1 MRQIPITLQLPVG
14 FFESDESVAGFRPEA
29 GVVDREHPPCITD
42 GGTDLDPNDAP
53 EPDHDVLR
61 ESAAPYLFVVDAA
74 DRLTTLTEPLSA
86 LVDASSGQHLSS
98 LLAVPATD
106 IGAHL
111 RTVRQRLAEADT
123 ATVRSTVCRLRT
135 TDAQQAVTIEFAAH
149 PDADRSQVDGSPA
162 DGSRV
167 DGSPADGSRVDWLV
181 GTVRL
186 AEVELGGEQ
195 PEPAAGPDRFREL
208 FTQLPDPVVEVR
220 YDGTRPMVLSVNPAF
235 EETFGHVEAALVDE
249 PLNEY
254 IVPDRVDDASTLDR
268 EAASGEWTSAEVIRE
283 AADGPRLFLFRG
295 IPFSHGGQQR
305 GFGVYTDVTD
315 KESQQRYQEVLN
327 RLLRH
332 NLRNDLNVILGLA
345 DQLTTSL
352 ETAETESTAV
362 GERLKQRALDLVETT
377 RRARELESVID
388 RSETDTEPVVV
399 ADLVTDACETLREEY
414 PHAEISCEVDG
425 SAVGVAGPALRE
437 AVVELVENAVEHTSA
452 EPTLAVRVRSQPD
465 SGAVVITVADDG
477 PGIPPDER
485 AVVDGSRS
493 ITPLDHASGLGLWLA
508 KWVVEA
514 YGGELAFVGPDPT
527 LGGAAIELRVR
538 QAPESTA
545 DRGHSTDAE

>member
-1 MRQIPITLQLPVG
+1 MRQISITFQLPVG
-14 FFESDESVAGFRPEA
+14 FSRRGDSVTGFQPEA
-29 GVVDREHPPCITD
+29 AAVDREQPPCVTD
-42 GGTDLDPNDAP
+42 GGTDRDAHDPR
-53 EPDHDVLR
+53 EPDHAALR
-61 ESAAPYLFVVDAA
+61 RSAAPHLFVVDAA
-74 DRLTTLTEPLSA
+74 DQLTTLTEPLSL
-86 LVDASSGQHLSS
+86 LVETSSGQHLSS

-106 IGAHL
+106 MGVHL
-111 RTVRQRLAEADT
+111 RTVRQQLAADDT
-123 ATVRSTVCRLRT
+123 TTVRSTVCRLRT
-135 TDAQQAVTIEFAAH
+135 PDAQRAVTVEFTTH
-149 PDADRSQVDGSPA
+149 PDPDESAADRSRA
-162 DGSRV
+162 
-167 DGSPADGSRVDWLV
+167 DWLV

-186 AEVELGGEQ
+186 GAVDLNGEQ
-195 PEPAAGPDRFREL
+195 PELAAGPDRFREL

-220 YDGTRPMVLSVNPAF
+220 YNGTQPMVLSVNPAF
-235 EETFGHVEAALVDE
+235 EETFGHEQAALVGE

-254 IVPDRVDDASTLDR
+254 IVPERVDDDAPLDR
-268 EAASGEWTSAEVIRE
+268 EAANGEWTSAEVIRE
-283 AADGPRLFLFRG
+283 AVDGPRLFLFRG

-315 KESQQRYQEVLN
+315 KESQQRYHEVLN

-399 ADLVTDACETLREEY
+399 ADLVADAREALREEY
-414 PHAEISCEVDG
+414 PHAEITSTVDE
-425 SAVGVAGPALRE
+425 SAVAVAGPALRE

-452 EPTLAVRVRSQPD
+452 APTLAVRVRSRPD
-465 SGAVVITVADDG
+465 SGEVVITVADDG

-485 AVVDGSRS
+485 AIVDGSRS

-514 YGGELAFVGPDPT
+514 YGGELAFVGPDPA

-538 QAPESTA
+538 LVEASLPDRSPSADPE
-545 DRGHSTDAE
+545 